1 MTKTNILSVI
11 LLFFCDLL
19 RGEQITTVFIDKS
32 HDVSLIS
39 PYLNVTGDITI
50 SGKIVAENGF
60 AVSNAQLTLKQG
72 NTILATTTTTT
83 LGTYAFLNLDA
94 NQTYTIEVSKN
105 TDVYIGITTFDMN
118 LITRSILGEVP
129 FSSNYKLMAANVSE
143 NDTDNSTV
151 DVLDVLL
158 IRRTILR
165 VDPSLPINT
174 WSFIPSGYQF
184 TTVAPNFPKPQPTR
198 RAFTITTASA
208 SIEFNFVGIKE
219 GDVNGTAR

>member
-1 MTKTNILSVI
+1 MTKTNILSFV
-11 LLFFCDLL
+11 LLFFCVLS

-39 PYLNVTGDITI
+39 PLLNATGDITI
-50 SGKIVAENGF
+50 SGKIEAENGI
-60 AVSNAQLTLKQG
+60 AVSNVQLTLKQG
-72 NTILATTTTTT
+72 NTILATTTTTA
-83 LGTYAFLNLDA
+83 LGTYAFPNLDA
-94 NQTYTIEVSKN
+94 NQTYTIEVAKN
-105 TDVYIGITTFDMN
+105 TDIYHGITTFDMN
-118 LITRSILGEVP
+118 LITKSILGEVP
-129 FSSNYKLMAANVSE
+129 LNSNYKLMAANVSE

-184 TTVAPNFPKPQPTR
+184 TTVAPNFPKPQPAR
-198 RAFTITTASA
+198 QSFTITTASA